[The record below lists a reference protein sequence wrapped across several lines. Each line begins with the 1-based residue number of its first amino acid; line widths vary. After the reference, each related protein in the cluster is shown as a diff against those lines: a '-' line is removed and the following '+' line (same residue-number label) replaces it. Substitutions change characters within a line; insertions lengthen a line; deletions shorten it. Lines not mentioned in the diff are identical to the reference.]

1 MTIRTV
7 EVVVEYVAGGWPAE
21 RYEGRT
27 RFGMNVAADVGDDDI
42 EAEARARA
50 RSIIAKAGC
59 WTPAAVRITA
69 LTFA

>member
-1 MTIRTV
+1 
-7 EVVVEYVAGGWPAE
+7 
-21 RYEGRT
+21 
-27 RFGMNVAADVGDDDI
+27 MNVAADVGDDDI